1 MTALQDRVHHAE
13 SVARE
18 AEHYLARRQT
28 HGSSPERG
36 NESWIAVNDHV
47 PRANAHSG
55 GMDRRTAPD
64 GSCLSARLEFLH

>member
-1 MTALQDRVHHAE
+1 
-13 SVARE
+13 
-18 AEHYLARRQT
+18 
-28 HGSSPERG
+28 
-36 NESWIAVNDHV
+36 V